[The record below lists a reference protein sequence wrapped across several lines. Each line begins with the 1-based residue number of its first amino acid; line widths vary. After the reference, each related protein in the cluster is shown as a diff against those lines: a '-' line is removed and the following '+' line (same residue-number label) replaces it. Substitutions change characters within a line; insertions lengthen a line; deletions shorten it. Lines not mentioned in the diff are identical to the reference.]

1 MMKKENT
8 SIAIIDNR
16 PLITQALSE
25 QFKVAIDMRVVAVGR
40 TGEDIFPI
48 ADHWQPDIFI
58 IATDLPQAA
67 NNDVIRFQPIR
78 ILRLLNRR
86 HPDTQVILLVN
97 KHIPVLAH
105 LAAKHLGVMGYILMQ
120 DPRMTYMVDVIHHI
134 LVGRKVYSISVQEER
149 FTLAIQK
156 QGLSDTQIFILCA
169 LVTDPNLSQ
178 QQLAEVIGI
187 SYGTLRTSMS
197 QLFKACGARN
207 ITGTLMATNAWD
219 IRQFQLNQ

>member
-1 MMKKENT
+1 MKEAT
-8 SIAIIDNR
+8 IAIIDNR
-16 PLITQALSE
+16 PLIAQALTE
-25 QFKVAIDMRVVAVGR
+25 QFKAPNDMRVVAVGQ
-40 TGEDIFPI
+40 TGDDIFPI

-58 IATDLPQAA
+58 IATDLPQTAS
-67 NNDVIRFQPIR
+67 NDNIRFQPIR
-78 ILRLLNRR
+78 ILRILNRR

-120 DPRMTYMVDVIHHI
+120 DPRITHLVDVIRHV
-134 LVGRKVYSISVQEER
+134 LVGRRVYSKSSEEDLFNSIISKR
-149 FTLAIQK
+149 
-156 QGLSDTQIFILCA
+156 GLSDTQIFILCA

-178 QQLAEVIGI
+178 QQLAEVVGI

-197 QLFKACGARN
+197 QLFKACGART